1 MSDKSIL
8 KSTWFG
14 VAFVALILIIGTIF
28 FGFSGLNRLQS
39 EREAA
44 GLKTISDL
52 FIQES
57 YFHPVIPDILVVNL
71 SPKNKKHFSDSI
83 NKEVSKY
90 LIRKYTLLKSDTS
103 KISIY
108 PYVSFIK
115 KNSNKPITGE
125 QVEELKKYIEFLIN
139 TCNKAIEDSRN
150 NIDTE
155 ISKINIWVTI
165 WIGVFGLLGIFIPI
179 IINFKNIS
187 DYNIIKN
194 EINQLNA
201 ETITTKNNIQTFSA
215 LNALNTISNL
225 ETMLFVYGENSIKIF
240 MPKFTSIRNH
250 FININDYKNSLYKEF
265 LEELKKNLILLAS
278 STLIKDRN
286 ITDAFSTFAKF
297 IEDKLYNNEKSQ
309 IKDHN
314 EILIEFDHML
324 QILNSYNCSND

>member
-1 MSDKSIL
+1 MSEKSIL

-14 VAFVALILIIGTIF
+14 VAFVAIILIIGTIF
-28 FGFSGLNRLQS
+28 FGFLGLNRLQS

-44 GLKTISDL
+44 GLKTIADL

-71 SPKNKKHFSDSI
+71 SPKNQKHFSDSI

-90 LIRKYTLLKSDTS
+90 LIRKYTLLKSDTT

-115 KNSNKPITGE
+115 KNSNKPITSE

-155 ISKINIWVTI
+155 ISKINTWVTI

-179 IINFKNIS
+179 IINFK
-187 DYNIIKN
+187 
-194 EINQLNA
+194 
-201 ETITTKNNIQTFSA
+201 T
-215 LNALNTISNL
+215 
-225 ETMLFVYGENSIKIF
+225 
-240 MPKFTSIRNH
+240 
-250 FININDYKNSLYKEF
+250 INDYNNIEKNVNHLFVESKITKKNYKILRASNSVNKFNIESIHLFYSDPSHLIKSKLIIIQKTFENFSEDYEYYDDTFYKEF
-265 LEELKKNLILLAS
+265 LEELKQKLILLS
-278 STLIKDRN
+278 CSTIIKQRVN
-286 ITDAFSTFAKF
+286 TDAFISFVNF
-297 IEDKLYNNEKSQ
+297 IEIKLIKNEK
-309 IKDHN
+309 
-314 EILIEFDHML
+314 L
-324 QILNSYNCSND
+324 QINELNQIDTELELMINKLNM